1 MSGTPVIFNLA
12 YTPYKLKKGSTEKE
26 IKAHA
31 EKRAYYDFTGDAN
44 YLRYMTTEGK
54 LTGNESK
61 KFTMLDYLQKSTG
74 VFNGDGMI
82 SKDELKEMKRRLKEN
97 KGNIWS
103 GFVSFDEENS
113 GKIDTPEKCIA
124 LIRKTF
130 NEFFRDMGLD
140 PREIDLI
147 CALHLDRPS
156 HLHFHFEFYEKRP
169 WLKNKRAAGYK
180 YRSKGKV
187 PIQTID
193 NMVERLTSYTIDDD
207 LKKRSDEARSALYKR
222 KDFSEAL
229 CRDVAAKKMKKLAE
243 KILPTASFQYG
254 KKDMAMYRR
263 EIDGIVEAVAMVDEN
278 VCAADI
284 AFRAELM
291 RKETALKSI
300 MGKYYVKRMKD
311 DGIFKEEMTNASE
324 FFGLKHIRTIDRLEW
339 DYRRRL
345 GNIVLKKV
353 KYIQENTYKYNR
365 TKKRKAN
372 DKSIKRHIA
381 VSDNKIGRELSNFF
395 GSVFDLF
402 LPETQAYS
410 NRLQEI
416 EREMKEEKEKEE
428 REAAAKNNYYNSR

>member
-1 MSGTPVIFNLA
+1 MSGTPVIFNVA

-31 EKRAYYDFTGDAN
+31 EKRAYYDFTGDTN

-82 SKDELKEMKRRLKEN
+82 SRDELKEMKRRLKEN

-140 PREIDLI
+140 PSEVDLV

-187 PIQTID
+187 PIQAID
-193 NMVERLTSYTIDDD
+193 NMVERLTSYTIDDE

-229 CRDVAAKKMKKLAE
+229 CRDVASKKMKELAE
-243 KILPTASFQYG
+243 KIPQTALFQYG
-254 KKDMAMYRR
+254 KKDMAEYRR
-263 EIDGIVEAVAMVDEN
+263 EIDGVVEAVAMVDED
-278 VCAADI
+278 VCAADQCFQNRTY
-284 AFRAELM
+284 AKRRRAEKHYGEVL
-291 RKETALKSI
+291 RKK
-300 MGKYYVKRMKD
+300 
-311 DGIFKEEMTNASE
+311 N
-324 FFGLKHIRTIDRLEW
+324 
-339 DYRRRL
+339 
-345 GNIVLKKV
+345 
-353 KYIQENTYKYNR
+353 
-365 TKKRKAN
+365 
-372 DKSIKRHIA
+372 
-381 VSDNKIGRELSNFF
+381 
-395 GSVFDLF
+395 
-402 LPETQAYS
+402 
-410 NRLQEI
+410 
-416 EREMKEEKEKEE
+416 ER
-428 REAAAKNNYYNSR
+428 

>member
-1 MSGTPVIFNLA
+1 MSGTPVIFNVA

-31 EKRAYYDFTGDAN
+31 EKRAYYDFTGDTN

-130 NEFFRDMGLD
+130 NEFFRDMGMD
-140 PREIDLI
+140 PREVDLI

-187 PIQTID
+187 PIQAID
-193 NMVERLTSYTIDDD
+193 NMVERLTFYTIDDE

-229 CRDVAAKKMKKLAE
+229 CRDVATKKMKELAE
-243 KILPTASFQYG
+243 KFRRRLRFSTA
-254 KKDMAMYRR
+254 KK
-263 EIDGIVEAVAMVDEN
+263 IWL
-278 VCAADI
+278 CAADS

-300 MGKYYVKRMKD
+300 MGKYYAKRMKD
-311 DGIFKEEMTNASE
+311 DGVFKEEMTNASE

-410 NRLQEI
+410 NRLREI

-428 REAAAKNNYYNSR
+428 REAGQNNNRWQNSK